1 MNNLKKKIILT
12 LIGALLPFVN
22 YGQSERD
29 TQDWIVSNLTS
40 HVYANGVHNYTYDF
54 SSKGNLIISQPT
66 FGTNFYFRIPF
77 NKINQ
82 VIINSFSAEDR
93 AGYTIKFH
101 CQNRENC
108 ITVTNN
114 NPNVSGIEFLS
125 AKELYFDKSLGQDN
139 LPNRLKKA
147 FTHLIK
153 LNGGHTIDDVF

>member
-1 MNNLKKKIILT
+1 MNNFKIIIT
-12 LIGALLPFVN
+12 LIGVLLPFTN

-40 HVYANGVHNYTYDF
+40 HVYSNGVHNYSYDF
-54 SSKGNLIISQPT
+54 STKGNLIITQPT
-66 FGTNFYFRIPF
+66 YGTNFYFRIPL

-93 AGYTIKFH
+93 AGYTIKFR
-101 CQNRENC
+101 CKNREDC

-114 NPNVSGIEFLS
+114 NSKVSGTSIEFLS
-125 AKELYFDKSLGQDN
+125 ARELFFDKSLGQDN
-139 LPNRLKKA
+139 LPSRLKKA

-153 LNGGHTIDDVF
+153 LNGGQTIDDVF